1 VPPRNYF
8 DREVATRYDESA
20 SAMFDPTVVEPVV
33 DFLVERSRGGKVLE
47 FGIGTGRIALPLAG
61 RGVTVSGIDLSQPML
76 DELAEKPGSEEI
88 DVMVGDFATTQ
99 VPGSFYLVYSVFNTI
114 MNLTSQAAQVSC
126 FRNASDHL
134 EPGGMFVIEVV
145 MPDLRRLPPG
155 QSHVVF
161 RADETGWGVDEYDVV
176 EQSLV
181 SHHMERT
188 EEGVR
193 EFSLPFRYVWPA
205 ELDLMAEMAG
215 MRRVER
221 YSDWQGSPF
230 TAESRQQ
237 VSVWV
242 KG

>member
-1 VPPRNYF
+1 VPPQNHF

-33 DFLVERSRGGKVLE
+33 DFLVERSRGGRVLE
-47 FGIGTGRIALPLAG
+47 FGIGTGRIALPLAS

-76 DELAEKPGSEEI
+76 DELAGKPGSEEI
-88 DVMVGDFATTQ
+88 DVMVGDFATTR
-99 VPGSFYLVYSVFNTI
+99 VPGSFSLVYLVFNTI
-114 MNLTSQAAQVSC
+114 MNVTSQAAQVRC
-126 FRNASDHL
+126 FRNAADHL

-145 MPDLRRLPPG
+145 IPDLRRLPPG

-176 EQSLV
+176 EQGLV

-193 EFSLPFRYVWPA
+193 EFSVPFRYVWPA

-221 YSDWQGSPF
+221 YADWQGSPF
-230 TAESRQQ
+230 TAESRQH

-242 KG
+242 KE